1 MTIKQLTVDDDK
13 RALAFK
19 ALSEKKRI
27 EIARYLQQQPDRNSC
42 GEIAR
47 AMGMDKSNVTYHLKI
62 MYDAELIRYVR
73 EGQNKKI
80 FLQQDQFQSIL
91 PGFLES
97 L

>member
-1 MTIKQLTVDDDK
+1 MTIKQSTVDDDK
-13 RALAFK
+13 RARVFK
-19 ALSEKKRI
+19 ALAEKKRI
-27 EIARYLQQQPDRNSC
+27 EIVRYLQAEPDRNNC

-62 MYDAELIRYVR
+62 MYDADLIKYVR

-80 FLQQDQFQSIL
+80 YLLEEQIQAVL

>member
-27 EIARYLQQQPDRNSC
+27 EIVRYLQDRPDHNSC

-62 MYDAELIRYVR
+62 MYDADLIRYVR

-80 FLQQDQFQSIL
+80 FVQEDQFQAIL
-91 PGFLES
+91 PGFLET